1 MKKPR
6 RKSVIPGDQESLT
19 ELQERFRSWRKT
31 KAYPRAPIPPQLW
44 NEAVQQAGAHGGAHV
59 CRALG
64 LDYSLKC
71 NAFISVNT
79 HSALA
84 YRGNRVLPR
93 LFVSAEGLSWTLHL
107 SSLLISNRL
116 GCRVDVL
123 FKRPGAGVSH
133 VLPCVLILVRVR

>member
-64 LDYSLKC
+64 LDYNGLKRRLRD
-71 NAFISVNT
+71 NEA
-79 HSALA
+79 HSATTKSETAFVRLEMS
-84 YRGNRVLPR
+84 NPLP
-93 LFVSAEGLSWTLHL
+93 SAGCVVELMEPAGVKMT
-107 SSLLISNRL
+107 IRL
-116 GCRVDVL
+116 GPEQTAILPGWVEA
-123 FKRPGAGVSH
+123 FGRP
-133 VLPCVLILVRVR
+133 RQ